1 MDGAGVEINV
11 RGTHT
16 ELLLE
21 RRQFSV
27 DAARDLSARVD
38 ALCVLLAI
46 QQQNLPFVVI
56 RHAIDRPLSGKRSAH
71 IISLAQQPLCQD
83 RLADLPILLPVV
95 RQSRPLT

>member
-1 MDGAGVEINV
+1 MDVAGVEINV
-11 RGTHT
+11 RGTHA

-27 DAARDLSARVD
+27 DATRDLSARVD
-38 ALCVLLAI
+38 ALRVLLAI
-46 QQQNLPFVVI
+46 QQQNLAFVVI
-56 RHAIDRPLSGKRSAH
+56 RHTIDRPLGGKRAAH
-71 IISLAQQPLCQD
+71 IIALPQQPLCQD